1 MSRSWIAPL
10 CGAGLLMLASMA
22 LSPVDA
28 AVARNEAT
36 AAASAGAEP
45 GSAPANA
52 AYASEVPERDVIDNK
67 DGTALAAD
75 QDNDTIPV
83 AEELDFV
90 RDNTFRKTFEQSLKT
105 VANVKYYGTRYV
117 GCEQYPLEIHTA
129 RPDQLATLV
138 KTAGSST
145 FEASKSNKGVVLR
158 GEPQGLTADDE
169 RALLET
175 FNFDTPIADL
185 EKGHPLVKPLGMQKL
200 PGTLTW
206 KLQEE
211 RTGGHYRILYV
222 DSHTGDV
229 VKFSIMNAGGTRILE
244 VKQHD
249 YRNVDGIR
257 VAFAI
262 DYLSPDGALL
272 ASDRIERVEV
282 ARTRS

>member
-1 MSRSWIAPL
+1 MSKSWIAPL
-10 CGAGLLMLASMA
+10 SGAGLLVLASMA
-22 LSPVDA
+22 LSPVNA
-28 AVARNEAT
+28 AVAGDEAT
-36 AAASAGAEP
+36 ATGSASP
-45 GSAPANA
+45 GRGPAPANA

-75 QDNDTIPV
+75 QDDGSIPV

-90 RDNTFRKTFEQSLKT
+90 RDNSFRKTFEQSLKT
-105 VANVKYYGTRYV
+105 VADVTYHGTRYV

-145 FEASKSNKGVVLR
+145 FEASKSSKGIVLR
-158 GEPQGLTADDE
+158 GEPQGLTTDDE

-175 FNFDTPIADL
+175 FNFNTPIADL
-185 EKGHPLVKPLGMQKL
+185 EKGHPLVRPLGMQKL

-211 RTGGHYRILYV
+211 RTSGHYRIPYV

-229 VKFSIMNAGGTRILE
+229 VKFSIMNAGGARILD

-249 YRNVDGIR
+249 
-257 VAFAI
+257 
-262 DYLSPDGALL
+262 
-272 ASDRIERVEV
+272 
-282 ARTRS
+282 